1 MKTNALGAISPP
13 VAILRYDHGRATYKT
28 PERPLETPLFDA
40 DYIQRLADCDEQTE
54 RHFTVYFT
62 DLLKIK
68 LRFRIRSPQAMED
81 VQQETFLRVI
91 RNLRKNPGSIEHPE
105 RLGAYV
111 NAVCNNVLL
120 ELFRLEGRFRNWDDT
135 ADPADDR
142 VDIDGDFVTAE
153 RKLQVTAILKELPE
167 KDRELLKRVF
177 LDEEDKDAVCRAFH
191 VDRNYLRVLLHRAKA
206 RFKTNLVKG
215 ASNTR

>member
-1 MKTNALGAISPP
+1 LDPALHKALNKPVEKPIEPP
-13 VAILRYDHGRATYKT
+13 F
-28 PERPLETPLFDA
+28 FDA
-40 DYIQRLADCDEQTE
+40 DYIRRLAACDQQTE
-54 RHFTVYFT
+54 QHFTAHFT
-62 DLLKIK
+62 DLLKVK

-81 VQQETFLRVI
+81 VQQETFLRI
-91 RNLRKNPGSIEHPE
+91 FRNLRKNPDAIEHPE

-135 ADPADDR
+135 ADPADER
-142 VDIDGDFVTAE
+142 VNIDGDYVTAE
-153 RKLQVTAILKELPE
+153 GKKQVVALLQELPE

-177 LDEEDKDAVCRAFH
+177 LDEEDKDEICRTFQ

-206 RFKTNLVKG
+206 RFKASLSKG
-215 ASNTR
+215 AAT